1 MNKLLLFAAALF
13 AVSTINAQ
21 VTAYVGYSSIK
32 SSSTVRNVPGT
43 ATSTVN
49 GFIIQGDYNISLS
62 DEFGV
67 APGLGLNFAFGDN
80 DYKGIKAYI
89 PIDFNYGVSVSD
101 DIKLSAFVGP
111 TLALGLSSKSKV
123 ANVEINNYDNDD
135 ISRFDILL
143 GVGCWLTFQD
153 KYRLAVAYRMGMLD
167 QNKTDVTTTKENLLT
182 LTLGYTF

>member
-1 MNKLLLFAAALF
+1 MKKLLLFAAALF

-32 SSSTVRNVPGT
+32 SSKTIKNVPGT
-43 ATSTVN
+43 ATGTVN

-67 APGLGLNFAFGDN
+67 APGLGLNFAFGDD

-111 TLALGLSSKSKV
+111 TLALGLSSKSKLGG
-123 ANVEINNYDNDD
+123 VEVNYYDDDN

-143 GVGCWLTFQD
+143 GFGCWLTFQE
-153 KYRLAVAYRMGMLD
+153 KYRLAFAYRMGMLD